1 MERILLIET
10 STALCSA
17 ALAEDGAITAYKES
31 SAPKAHASLTAVFIQ
46 EILGERGLTL
56 ADCDAVCVSMGPG
69 SYTGLRVGVSTAKG
83 LCFGAGKPLLAVG
96 TLDTLVA
103 QAMEEIPGQAG
114 NDGQTVIPCDNG
126 NLGNAIPGNSNDTPG
141 NDTPSNGNPDNGNP
155 GNVIPGNIIPGGV
168 NAIPD
173 NGNVIPGSVNAIPD
187 NSNDI
192 PGNGIP
198 GSTNVITGNVIPG
211 SVNAI
216 PDNSNDTPSNDTPG
230 NGIPGSTNVIT
241 GTANVIPDL
250 IGDPRFIIPMID
262 ARRME
267 VYTAVFTS
275 TPSVIPS
282 EAEGSLR
289 YVQITETA
297 PVIIDE
303 NSFAE
308 YLEQG
313 PVLFIG
319 DGAGKCA
326 DVIRHPNAHFC
337 QCHPKASSM
346 LAPAIVQ
353 LRAGNFQDV
362 AYFEPFYLKEFV
374 ATVSKKKLW

>member
-10 STALCSA
+10 STALCST
-17 ALAEDGAITAYKES
+17 ALAENGVITTYRES

-46 EILGERGLTL
+46 EMLAERGITL
-56 ADCDAVCVSMGPG
+56 DGCNAICVSKGPG

-83 LCFGAGKPLLAVG
+83 LCFGSGKPLLAVG

-103 QAMEEIPGQAG
+103 QADAELL
-114 NDGQTVIPCDNG
+114 TVNPDLTG
-126 NLGNAIPGNSNDTPG
+126 NL
-141 NDTPSNGNPDNGNP
+141 
-155 GNVIPGNIIPGGV
+155 
-168 NAIPD
+168 
-173 NGNVIPGSVNAIPD
+173 
-187 NSNDI
+187 
-192 PGNGIP
+192 
-198 GSTNVITGNVIPG
+198 
-211 SVNAI
+211 
-216 PDNSNDTPSNDTPG
+216 
-230 NGIPGSTNVIT
+230 
-241 GTANVIPDL
+241 
-250 IGDPRFIIPMID
+250 RFVIPMID

-267 VYTAVFTS
+267 VYSAVFSPDGT
-275 TPSVIPS
+275 
-282 EAEGSLR
+282 
-289 YVQITETA
+289 QITETT
-297 PVIIDE
+297 PVIVDE

-326 DVIRHPNAHFC
+326 DVIKHPNAHFC

-346 LAPAIVQ
+346 LSPAIAAYKEK
-353 LRAGNFQDV
+353 RFEDV

>member
-10 STALCSA
+10 STALCST
-17 ALAEDGAITAYKES
+17 ALAEDGVITAYRES
-31 SAPKAHASLTAVFIQ
+31 SAPKAHASLTAVFVQ
-46 EILGERGLTL
+46 EMLAERGITL
-56 ADCDAVCVSMGPG
+56 SDCDAVCVSKGPG

-103 QAMEEIPGQAG
+103 QAVASLREVSATWQ
-114 NDGQTVIPCDNG
+114 
-126 NLGNAIPGNSNDTPG
+126 
-141 NDTPSNGNPDNGNP
+141 PDP
-155 GNVIPGNIIPGGV
+155 
-168 NAIPD
+168 
-173 NGNVIPGSVNAIPD
+173 
-187 NSNDI
+187 
-192 PGNGIP
+192 
-198 GSTNVITGNVIPG
+198 
-211 SVNAI
+211 
-216 PDNSNDTPSNDTPG
+216 
-230 NGIPGSTNVIT
+230 
-241 GTANVIPDL
+241 L
-250 IGDPRFIIPMID
+250 FIIPMID

-267 VYTAVFTS
+267 VYSAVFS
-275 TPSVIPS
+275 PDGI
-282 EAEGSLR
+282 
-289 YVQITETA
+289 QITETT
-297 PVIIDE
+297 PVIVDE

-326 DVIRHPNAHFC
+326 DVIKHPNAHFC

-346 LAPAIVQ
+346 LSPAVAA
-353 LRAGNFQDV
+353 LRAGKFEDV